1 VLPDTPADHAV
12 LRRGSKVLKRVKLS
26 PYGNGSVTVRDAKG
40 RNAYSVTMVETNDNY
55 QGVARFTR

>member
-1 VLPDTPADHAV
+1 V